1 MPDFFQIRIYRILFF
16 LFLFVACQPQ
26 VDKMEGKVVGIS
38 DGDTI
43 KILYKNRPVKVRLYG
58 IDCPERTQP
67 FGTKARKF
75 TSQLC
80 FGKIVQVIFHGKDRY
95 GRILGQVILPNGR
108 NLNEELVK
116 NGFAWYYEKYVND
129 PTLYRLEKEAREEEL
144 GLWKQSNPIPPWDFR
159 KNPSH

>member
-1 MPDFFQIRIYRILFF
+1 MPDFFQIRIYRILLF

-26 VDKMEGKVVGIS
+26 IDKMEGKVVGIS

-43 KILYKNRPVKVRLYG
+43 KILYKNRQLKVRLYG

-67 FGTKARKF
+67 FGFKAKKL

-80 FGKIVQVIFHGKDRY
+80 FGKMVQVISHGKDRY
-95 GRILGQVILPNGR
+95 GRILGEVILPDGK

-129 PTLYRLEKEAREEEL
+129 PALYRLEREAREEEL
-144 GLWKQSNPIPPWDFR
+144 GLWIQSNPTPPWDFR
-159 KNPSH
+159 KNHSQ